1 MQRLLATLRAAE
13 DAAEALVG
21 ALTVIAETM
30 GVGRAS
36 LLLATPR
43 ARSVLLVAS
52 SEEPMLLHV
61 PVDLA
66 HHPRLRDLL
75 TSDAPELVVTA
86 EDPSPEALFSD
97 GAGEPPRVV
106 TFVVLPPGGVRG
118 VLVIDL
124 SSPDEMTEL
133 RAIAYAGVLASALA
147 SSRLVEELREQTNPR
162 AAVVERPSRS
172 ALLDTYAEFFDAASE
187 GIFVVGGDGRLLFVN
202 RAGEHVTGWARS
214 GLSGRSLLELIAE
227 PYRTPV
233 LQLVQQAASGTAFA
247 PFDVELETTSGDPVV
262 VSMAASTLFA
272 DTGAAVLSFRDVT
285 MERSLEDELRH
296 TKEFLE
302 RIIDSTIDAI
312 VAADILGTIILFNN
326 GAERITGWRA
336 EDAVGRM
343 SVEGL
348 YPPGAAREIMRM
360 MRTEERGGVG
370 RLEATRQLVSTASG
384 RPVPVMLS
392 AAIVYEEG
400 REIASV
406 GVFSDLRERLSMEAS
421 LVEVREKLQ
430 ITERQALVAELAGT
444 TAHEL
449 NQPLTSIMGYAEL
462 LKRRVA
468 RGPLATDDDKRPVN
482 AAIDVILREADRMA
496 EIVRKIGQITRYETK
511 PYVGETRILDLEK
524 SST

>member
-1 MQRLLATLRAAE
+1 M
-13 DAAEALVG
+13 EALS
-21 ALTVIAETM
+21 VIAETV
-30 GVGRAS
+30 GLGRAS
-36 LLLATPR
+36 LLLSTPSG
-43 ARSVLLVAS
+43 RSVLLVAS
-52 SEEPMLLHV
+52 SEETMPLRV
-61 PVDLA
+61 PIDLA
-66 HHPRLRDLL
+66 RHPRLRELL
-75 TSDAPELVVTA
+75 TADAPDLVATA
-86 EDPSPEALFSD
+86 VDPAPDSLFSEVS
-97 GAGEPPRVV
+97 GEAARPL
-106 TFVVLPPGGVRG
+106 TFVTLPPGGVRG
-118 VLVIDL
+118 VLVVDAGQ
-124 SSPDEMTEL
+124 PDEVTEL
-133 RAIAYAGVLASALA
+133 RAIACAAMLAAALA
-147 SSRLVEELREQTNPR
+147 GSRLVEEIREQTNPR
-162 AAVVERPSRS
+162 VAVAERPSRS
-172 ALLDTYAEFFDAASE
+172 ALLETYAEFFDAASE

-214 GLSGRSLLELIAE
+214 GLAGRSLLELVAE

-233 LQLVQQAASGTAFA
+233 RQLVQQAASGTTFA

-262 VSMAASTLFA
+262 VSMAASTLFS

-336 EDAVGRM
+336 EDVVGRM

-360 MRTEERGGVG
+360 MRAEDRGGVG

-462 LKRRVA
+462 LKRRFA
-468 RGPLATDDDKRPVN
+468 RGPLVTDEEKKPAH